1 MKKLV
6 SMLLALT
13 LALIMGCA
21 QAEDSTS
28 ETTAVRIGALK
39 GPTSMG
45 MAQMLKDAADGNSNY
60 QFTIAGAPD
69 EITALL
75 VKGELDVA
83 AVPSNLASVL
93 YNNTNG
99 GVKVAMINTL
109 GILYVVEAGDTV
121 NSVADLKGRTVYSSG
136 KGATPEYSVDYI
148 LSQNGIDPET
158 DVTVEFKS
166 EHTELAAALQ
176 SGTAD
181 LAVLPEPFVTT
192 VLAGNDNLRVAL
204 NLNEEWDKVSNGSG
218 MVTGVL
224 VVRSE
229 FAEQHPDELTALL
242 EAYEQSVNFVNEN
255 PAEAAAIIEQ
265 NGIAKAAVAE
275 QAIPKC
281 NIVFI
286 SGNEM
291 RTKVEGFLEILFDM
305 NPKAVGGAL
314 PGDDFYYGADAV
326 QAEAA

>member
-13 LALIMGCA
+13 LVLIMGCA

-148 LSQNGIDPET
+148 LNQNGIDPET

-204 NLNEEWDKVSNGSG
+204 NLNEEWDKVSDGSG

>member
-13 LALIMGCA
+13 LVLIMGCA

-204 NLNEEWDKVSNGSG
+204 NLNEEWDKVSDGSG

-314 PGDDFYYGADAV
+314 PGDDYYYGADAV

>member
-13 LALIMGCA
+13 LVLIMGCA

-204 NLNEEWDKVSNGSG
+204 NLNEEWDKVSDGSG

-291 RTKVEGFLEILFDM
+291 RTKVEGFLEILFDT

>member
-204 NLNEEWDKVSNGSG
+204 NLNEEWDKVSDGSG

-242 EAYEQSVNFVNEN
+242 EAYEQSVNFVNKN

>member
-13 LALIMGCA
+13 LVLIMGCA

-45 MAQMLKDAADGNSNY
+45 MAQMLKDTADGNSNY

-204 NLNEEWDKVSNGSG
+204 NLNEEWDKVSDGSG

-275 QAIPKC
+275 QAIPKG

>member
-13 LALIMGCA
+13 LVLIMGCA

-93 YNNTNG
+93 YNNTHG

-204 NLNEEWDKVSNGSG
+204 NLNEEWDKVSDGSG

>member
-13 LALIMGCA
+13 LVLIMGCA

-158 DVTVEFKS
+158 DVTVEVKS

-204 NLNEEWDKVSNGSG
+204 NLNEEWDKVSDGSG

-255 PAEAAAIIEQ
+255 PAEAAGIIEQ

>member
-13 LALIMGCA
+13 LVLIMGCA

-204 NLNEEWDKVSNGSG
+204 NLNEEWDKVSDGSG

-314 PGDDFYYGADAV
+314 PGDDFDYGADAV

>member
-13 LALIMGCA
+13 LVLIMGCA

-121 NSVADLKGRTVYSSG
+121 NSVADLKGRTIYSSG

-204 NLNEEWDKVSNGSG
+204 NLNEEWDKVSDGSG

-229 FAEQHPDELTALL
+229 FAEQHTDELTALL

>member
-13 LALIMGCA
+13 LVLIMGCA

-204 NLNEEWDKVSNGSG
+204 NLNGEWDKVSDGSG

>member
-204 NLNEEWDKVSNGSG
+204 NLNEEWDKVSDGSG

>member
-13 LALIMGCA
+13 LVLIMGCA

-204 NLNEEWDKVSNGSG
+204 NLNEEWDKVSDGSG

-286 SGNEM
+286 SGDEM

>member
-13 LALIMGCA
+13 LVLIMGCA

-109 GILYVVEAGDTV
+109 GILYVVEAGDT
-121 NSVADLKGRTVYSSG
+121 G

-204 NLNEEWDKVSNGSG
+204 NLNGEWDKVSDGSG

>member
-13 LALIMGCA
+13 LVLIMGCA

-121 NSVADLKGRTVYSSG
+121 NSVADFKGRTVYSSG

-204 NLNEEWDKVSNGSG
+204 NLNEEWDKVSDGSG

>member
-13 LALIMGCA
+13 LVLIMGCA

-204 NLNEEWDKVSNGSG
+204 NLNEEWDKVSDGSG

-265 NGIAKAAVAE
+265 NGIAMFPCFFSE
-275 QAIPKC
+275 QFPVFRNGFYFFKLH
-281 NIVFI
+281 IV
-286 SGNEM
+286 N
-291 RTKVEGFLEILFDM
+291 K
-305 NPKAVGGAL
+305 
-314 PGDDFYYGADAV
+314 
-326 QAEAA
+326 

>member
-13 LALIMGCA
+13 LVLIMGCA

-192 VLAGNDNLRVAL
+192 VLASNDNLRVAL
-204 NLNEEWDKVSNGSG
+204 NLNEEWDKVSDGSG

>member
-13 LALIMGCA
+13 LVLIMGCA

-204 NLNEEWDKVSNGSG
+204 NLNEEWEKVSDGSG

-229 FAEQHPDELTALL
+229 FAEQHPDEVTALL

>member
-13 LALIMGCA
+13 LVLIMGCA

-136 KGATPEYSVDYI
+136 RGATPEYSVDYI

-204 NLNEEWDKVSNGSG
+204 NLNEEWDKVSDGSG

-242 EAYEQSVNFVNEN
+242 EAYEQSVKLVNEN

>member
-1 MKKLV
+1 MRKLV

-13 LALIMGCA
+13 LVLIMGCA

-204 NLNEEWDKVSNGSG
+204 NLNEEWDKVSDGSG

>member
-13 LALIMGCA
+13 LVLVMGCA

-28 ETTAVRIGALK
+28 ETAVRIGALK
-39 GPTSMG
+39 GPTAMG
-45 MAQMLKDAADGNSNY
+45 MAQMLKDTADGSTNY
-60 QFTIAGAPD
+60 QFTLAGAPD

-109 GILYVVEAGDTV
+109 GVLYVVETGDTV
-121 NSVADLKGRTVYSSG
+121 NSVADLKGRTIYSSG
-136 KGATPEYSVDYI
+136 KGATPEYSLDYI
-148 LSQNGIDPET
+148 LEQNGISPET
-158 DVTVEFKS
+158 DVTVEFKT

-176 SGTAD
+176 SGAAD

-192 VLAGNDNLRVAL
+192 VLAGNENARVAL
-204 NLNEEWDKVSNGSG
+204 SLNDEWDKVSDGSG
-218 MVTGVL
+218 MITGVL

-229 FAEQHPDELTALL
+229 FAEQNPEALDSL
-242 EAYEQSVNFVNEN
+242 LAAYEQSVNFVNEN
-255 PAEAAAIIEQ
+255 PAEAAAIIEE
-265 NGIAKAAVAE
+265 NGIIKAAVAE
-275 QAIPKC
+275 KAIPKC

-291 RTKVEGFLEILFDM
+291 RTKLEGFLNVLFSM

-326 QAEAA
+326 VAEAA

>member
-13 LALIMGCA
+13 LVLIMGCA

-121 NSVADLKGRTVYSSG
+121 NSVADLKGRTIYSSG

-176 SGTAD
+176 SGAAD

-204 NLNEEWDKVSNGSG
+204 NLNEEWDKVSDGSG

>member
-148 LSQNGIDPET
+148 LSQNGIDPEN

-204 NLNEEWDKVSNGSG
+204 NLNEEWDKVSDGSG

>member
-1 MKKLV
+1 
-6 SMLLALT
+6 
-13 LALIMGCA
+13 
-21 QAEDSTS
+21 
-28 ETTAVRIGALK
+28 
-39 GPTSMG
+39 MG

-204 NLNEEWDKVSNGSG
+204 NLNEEWDKVSDGSG

>member
-148 LSQNGIDPET
+148 LGQNGIDPET

-204 NLNEEWDKVSNGSG
+204 NLNEEWDKVSDGSG

>member
-1 MKKLV
+1 MKKFV

-13 LALIMGCA
+13 LVLIMGCA

-204 NLNEEWDKVSNGSG
+204 NLNEEWDKVSDGSG

>member
-192 VLAGNDNLRVAL
+192 VLAGNDKLRVAL
-204 NLNEEWDKVSNGSG
+204 NLNEEWDKVSDGSG

>member
-13 LALIMGCA
+13 LVLIMGCA

-121 NSVADLKGRTVYSSG
+121 NSVADLKGRTIYSSG

-204 NLNEEWDKVSNGSG
+204 NLNEEWEKVSDGSG

>member
-204 NLNEEWDKVSNGSG
+204 NLNEEWDKVSDGSG

-314 PGDDFYYGADAV
+314 PDDDFYYGADAV

>member
-13 LALIMGCA
+13 LVLIMGCA

-204 NLNEEWDKVSNGSG
+204 NLNEEWDKVSDGSG

-326 QAEAA
+326 QVEAA

>member
-13 LALIMGCA
+13 LVLIMGCA

-109 GILYVVEAGDTV
+109 GILYVVEAGDT
-121 NSVADLKGRTVYSSG
+121 G

-204 NLNEEWDKVSNGSG
+204 NLNGEWDKVSDGSG

-275 QAIPKC
+275 QAIPMC

>member
-13 LALIMGCA
+13 LVLIMGCA

-99 GVKVAMINTL
+99 GVKVAMINTM

-204 NLNEEWDKVSNGSG
+204 NLNEEWDKVSDGSG

>member
-1 MKKLV
+1 M
-6 SMLLALT
+6 
-13 LALIMGCA
+13 
-21 QAEDSTS
+21 
-28 ETTAVRIGALK
+28 
-39 GPTSMG
+39 
-45 MAQMLKDAADGNSNY
+45 
-60 QFTIAGAPD
+60 
-69 EITALL
+69 
-75 VKGELDVA
+75 
-83 AVPSNLASVL
+83 
-93 YNNTNG
+93 
-99 GVKVAMINTL
+99 
-109 GILYVVEAGDTV
+109 
-121 NSVADLKGRTVYSSG
+121 
-136 KGATPEYSVDYI
+136 
-148 LSQNGIDPET
+148 
-158 DVTVEFKS
+158 
-166 EHTELAAALQ
+166 
-176 SGTAD
+176 
-181 LAVLPEPFVTT
+181 TT

-204 NLNEEWDKVSNGSG
+204 NLNEEWDKVSDGSG

-314 PGDDFYYGADAV
+314 PGDDFYYGADDV

>member
-13 LALIMGCA
+13 LVLIMGCA

-45 MAQMLKDAADGNSNY
+45 MAQMLKDTADGNSNY

-204 NLNEEWDKVSNGSG
+204 NLNEEWDKVSDGSG

-242 EAYEQSVNFVNEN
+242 EAYEQSVKFVNEN

>member
-13 LALIMGCA
+13 LVLIMGCA

-204 NLNEEWDKVSNGSG
+204 NLNEEWDKVSDGSG

-291 RTKVEGFLEILFDM
+291 RTKVEGFLEILIDM

>member
-13 LALIMGCA
+13 LVLIMGCA

-45 MAQMLKDAADGNSNY
+45 MAQMLKDAADDNSNY

-148 LSQNGIDPET
+148 LSQNGIDPEN

-204 NLNEEWDKVSNGSG
+204 NLNEEWDKVSDGSG

>member
-13 LALIMGCA
+13 LVLIMGCA

-93 YNNTNG
+93 YNNPNG

-204 NLNEEWDKVSNGSG
+204 NLNEEWDKVSDGSG

>member
-13 LALIMGCA
+13 LVLIMGCA
-21 QAEDSTS
+21 QAEGSTS

-204 NLNEEWDKVSNGSG
+204 NLNEEWDKVSDGSG

>member
-13 LALIMGCA
+13 LVLIMGCA

-204 NLNEEWDKVSNGSG
+204 NLNEEWDKVSDGSG

-291 RTKVEGFLEILFDM
+291 RTKVEGFLEILFGM

>member
-1 MKKLV
+1 
-6 SMLLALT
+6 
-13 LALIMGCA
+13 
-21 QAEDSTS
+21 
-28 ETTAVRIGALK
+28 
-39 GPTSMG
+39 
-45 MAQMLKDAADGNSNY
+45 NSNY

-204 NLNEEWDKVSNGSG
+204 NLNEEWDKVSDGSG

-255 PAEAAAIIEQ
+255 PAEAAGIIEQ

>member
-13 LALIMGCA
+13 LVLIMGCA

-204 NLNEEWDKVSNGSG
+204 NLNEEWDKVSDGSG

-326 QAEAA
+326 QADAA